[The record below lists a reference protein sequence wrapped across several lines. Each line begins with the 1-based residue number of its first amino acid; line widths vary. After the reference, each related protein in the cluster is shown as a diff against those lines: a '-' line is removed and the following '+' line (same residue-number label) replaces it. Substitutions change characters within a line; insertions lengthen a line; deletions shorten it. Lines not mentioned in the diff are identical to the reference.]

1 MESLAVLVATIYA
14 ALVLISI
21 ANVIVAVLARRGK
34 FKIWIGV
41 VVNTLT
47 GLIAAWAVTATFALG
62 IVPLV
67 GLVLGSIVL
76 TWPRKKS

>member
-62 IVPLV
+62 IVPLI

-76 TWPRKKS
+76 TWPRKKG

>member
-1 MESLAVLVATIYA
+1 MESLAVIVATIYA
-14 ALVLISI
+14 ALVLVSI
-21 ANVIVAVLARRGK
+21 ANVIVAILARRGK

-67 GLVLGSIVL
+67 GLLAGSIIL
-76 TWPRKKS
+76 TWPKKKS